1 MISAALLARRKQRRP
16 EMSNLILVFD
26 FFDFLLVHFCG
37 MVSIR

>member
-1 MISAALLARRKQRRP
+1 
-16 EMSNLILVFD
+16 MSNLILVFD